1 MSMPVPIAMKM
12 AIMAKTALQFT
23 KLLMITFSTFKSIHR
38 KPYMMNFS
46 RESASSEND
55 LLLVSFVND
64 LSLAPVVTA
73 PSSEY
78 KWALLIK
85 MSVSVQTSGTHIP
98 YSNPKV

>member
-1 MSMPVPIAMKM
+1 
-12 AIMAKTALQFT
+12 
-23 KLLMITFSTFKSIHR
+23 
-38 KPYMMNFS
+38 MMNFS

-55 LLLVSFVND
+55 LLFVSFVND

-78 KWALLIK
+78 KFALLMK

-98 YSNPKV
+98 YWKSKV